1 MLNSD
6 LLVWVSGVVEPPLV
20 RAVLLLAV
28 RIELGIPQN
37 SQRPIGQ
44 ETRGHTHSSINLL
57 VHTTCI
63 HVHFVHGHVRAYP
76 YCTGMKLCSE
86 IHVIVYMHVHVFNPP
101 SQFSRLGIQVS

>member
-6 LLVWVSGVVEPPLV
+6 LLVWVSGVVEPPL
-20 RAVLLLAV
+20 AKAALLLAV
-28 RIELGIPQN
+28 RIELMISQN
-37 SQRPIGQ
+37 SQRPKGQ
-44 ETRGHTHSSINLL
+44 ETTGHTHSPTDLL
-57 VHTTCI
+57 VHTTCV

-86 IHVIVYMHVHVFNPP
+86 IHDIMYMHVHVFNPP